1 MHDRDTALLAR
12 TATAL
17 RAQGRTAAADQL
29 DAAVADLR
37 SASRSVAADLD
48 GVRSGTFVL
57 RAETDAED
65 EADAGTDAGVNADAG
80 AAPGRW
86 VGQK

>member
-57 RAETDAED
+57 RPETD
-65 EADAGTDAGVNADAG
+65 GTDADVSAG
-80 AAPGRW
+80 AGASPGRW